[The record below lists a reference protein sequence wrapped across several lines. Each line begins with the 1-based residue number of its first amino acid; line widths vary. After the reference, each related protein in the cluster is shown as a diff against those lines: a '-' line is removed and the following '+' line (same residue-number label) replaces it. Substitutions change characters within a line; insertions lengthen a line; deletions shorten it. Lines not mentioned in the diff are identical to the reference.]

1 MILSFITGSFTLA
14 LLALVIALVQIG
26 FWFTVGTVAVGL
38 SLILAAAFA
47 LTTWATG
54 RAIPRKDM

>member
-14 LLALVIALVQIG
+14 ALALVLAIVQIG
-26 FWFTVGTVAVGL
+26 FWFTVGTIAIIISILL
-38 SLILAAAFA
+38 SAAFA

-54 RAIPRKDM
+54 RRPVR